1 MKKIAKYLLSLAMV
15 ASVVVIP
22 AASFAAVNTLKVT
35 DLGTTQVESNISL
48 GNKSPLDTATNLI
61 NTAMLFL
68 GIIAVVIVL
77 LGGFKW
83 MTAMGSEE
91 KITEARKLMVAGV
104 VGIIFI
110 LSAWGIA
117 NYVLKTAVTVTTSGT
132 ATNN

>member
-1 MKKIAKYLLSLAMV
+1 MKKIAKYLLSLAIV

>member
-1 MKKIAKYLLSLAMV
+1 MKKIAKYLLSLVMV

-22 AASFAAVNTLKVT
+22 VASFAAVNTLKVT
-35 DLGTTQVESNISL
+35 DLGTQQVESNISL

-104 VGIIFI
+104 IGIIFI

>member
-1 MKKIAKYLLSLAMV
+1 MKKIAKHLLSLV
-15 ASVVVIP
+15 LVLSIFVVP
-22 AASFAAVNTLKVT
+22 AISLAANTVQVK
-35 DLGTTQVESNISL
+35 DLGTNEVDNALSL
-48 GNKSPLDTATNLI
+48 GNKSPLNTATNLI

-68 GIIAVVIVL
+68 GLIAVVIIL

-104 VGIIFI
+104 VGIIII

-117 NYVLKTAVTVTTSGT
+117 NYVLKTAVTVTTGGVG
-132 ATNN
+132 TNN

>member
-1 MKKIAKYLLSLAMV
+1 MV
-15 ASVVVIP
+15 ASVFVIP
-22 AASFAAVNTLKVT
+22 AASFAAVNNLKVT
-35 DLGTTQVESNISL
+35 DLGTAQVDSNLNL

-91 KITEARKLMVAGV
+91 KIGEAKKLMVAGV
-104 VGIIFI
+104 VGLIII

-117 NYVLKTAVTVTTSGT
+117 NYVLKTAVTVTTNGT

>member
-1 MKKIAKYLLSLAMV
+1 MKKIAKYLLSLVMV